1 MMILPLADA
10 LMNCLQ
16 NLTSRIAGVDDEQ
29 MTNRAMGMGTM
40 LGFGIGAV
48 KEQFGTSSSNI
59 KTGNSDNNQDGGI
72 KNFMSKAKEVVSPN
86 INLTAESDY
95 HGNVNPIRDVIPKE
109 SKEIKETKTNTM
121 SVPTPSDNNKSYMA
135 NENQV
140 TPKSTISKVA
150 HTGIQATKAYLE
162 IGAKMAEGDF
172 NKSSYKP
179 SPNNRKSNFQN
190 TAYTQYADKMTGNNS
205 FKKLGDENEP
215 KE

>member
-1 MMILPLADA
+1 MILPLADA

-16 NLTSRIAGVDDEQ
+16 NLTSRIAGVDNEQ
-29 MTNRAMGMGTM
+29 MTNRAMM

-95 HGNVNPIRDVIPKE
+95 NGNVNPIRDVIPKE

-172 NKSSYKP
+172 NKSAYKS

-190 TAYTQYADKMTGNNS
+190 TAYTQYADKMTTNNN